1 LKIGEL
7 SRVTGVS
14 TRSLRYYEEQNLLTA
29 DRTSGG
35 TRQFDADA
43 PERVRLIQE
52 LFAAGLSSAKILPL
66 LPEVHSPTTTP
77 DGIAQLVEERD
88 EVDRQAREL
97 IEERDRLD
105 DLIVAKQLRLRIAE
119 SSEAA

>member
-7 SRVTGVS
+7 SRLTGVS
-14 TRSLRYYEEQNLLTA
+14 SRSLRYYEEQNLLSTT
-29 DRTSGG
+29 RSSGG
-35 TRQFDADA
+35 TRHYHADV
-43 PERVRLIQE
+43 PERVLLIQE

-77 DGIAQLVEERD
+77 DGIAQLLEERN
-88 EVDRQAREL
+88 EVDRLAREL
-97 IEERDRLD
+97 LEARDRLD

-119 SSEAA
+119 AQAA